1 MCMVGCRSLAT
12 REASSILKFGSRVT
26 LQERDRAIFQFM
38 QAGGLLAAHFEI
50 GPLPHLDLQSWHAK
64 QFARNFYA
72 GSVAADERNIGAIN
86 MMEAH

>member
-26 LQERDRAIFQFM
+26 LQERDRARFQFM

-50 GPLPHLDLQSWHAK
+50 GPFAASRHAVLAC
-64 QFARNFYA
+64 QAICPELLCRIG
-72 GSVAADERNIGAIN
+72 GSRRKKHWRD
-86 MMEAH
+86 